1 MAVPPNHFISGVWK
15 TDAGVI
21 TDVFLHLNTATGF
34 NAGRKTTEAAVIQL
48 LKTNNTVMTLK
59 WDYKTATW
67 KRGAYVTVV
76 KESSKE
82 FLRSVK
88 DTTVEDNLD
97 NMIKMNGYF

>member
-1 MAVPPNHFISGVWK
+1 MAVSPNYFVTGVWK
-15 TDAGVI
+15 TDEGVI
-21 TDVFLHLNTATGF
+21 TDAFLHLNTSSGF
-34 NAGRKTTEAAVIQL
+34 NAGKKTSETSVIQL

-59 WDYKTATW
+59 WDYKNTSW

-76 KESSKE
+76 KEGNKE

-88 DTTVEDNLD
+88 DSTVEDNLD